1 MKVPRNPIRM
11 NHKAPARR
19 TSPGIWEKGEF
30 MESYNSFHVTQKQ
43 VADAAKLLNLDSAT
57 IELLSFPQREFK
69 CTIPVKMDDGSVQI
83 FHAYRIQHN
92 YARGPAKGGIRFH
105 PDETVDIIR
114 ALASWMTWKTAV
126 VDLPLGGGKGGVVC
140 DPKKMSERELE
151 NLARAYIRAVAEM
164 IGIDKDIPAPDVYTN
179 PQTMAW
185 MMDEYETIVHRHQ
198 PGVFTDKPMQI
209 GGTEGR
215 RDATARGGV
224 TTVREACRVLGV
236 DPHGSYAIQG
246 FGNAGQRAA
255 LLHEEILGGGKL
267 VAVSDSRGAI
277 YNPNGFN
284 PKELVTHKLTTGSV
298 KGFPSAQNL
307 PHEELL
313 ELDVEVLYPS
323 ALENAISEM
332 NAEKIKAKIV
342 CELANGPTTPEADLI
357 LFKKGI
363 HVIPDI
369 LASAGGVTVS
379 YFEMVQD
386 SYSYFW
392 DEQLVHQRLDQ
403 KLTKAYHSVRQAMK
417 EKQVHPRLAAMVVGV
432 ARVAEACK
440 LRGWV

>member
-1 MKVPRNPIRM
+1 
-11 NHKAPARR
+11 
-19 TSPGIWEKGEF
+19 
-30 MESYNSFHVTQKQ
+30 MESYNSFK
-43 VADAAKLLNLDSAT
+43 VAQQQILEAAKILNLDEAT
-57 IELLSFPQREFK
+57 VQLLIEPQKELNFSLH
-69 CTIPVKMDDGSVQI
+69 VKMDNGKVKI
-83 FHAYRIQHN
+83 FKGYRIQYN

-105 PDETVDIIR
+105 PDETVDTIR
-114 ALASWMTWKTAV
+114 ALACWMTWKTAV
-126 VDLPLGGGKGGVVC
+126 VDLPLGGGKGGVCC
-140 DPKKMSERELE
+140 DPKSMSTRELE
-151 NLARAYIRAVAEM
+151 NLSREYIRAVAPY

-185 MMDEYETIVHRHQ
+185 MMDEYETIVNNHQ
-198 PGVFTDKPMQI
+198 PGVLTDKPTQV

-224 TTVREACRVLGV
+224 ITVREACNILNV
-236 DPHGSYAIQG
+236 DPTGKFAIQG

-255 LLHEEILGGGKL
+255 LLHHELLGGGKL
-267 VAVSDSRGAI
+267 IAVSDSRGAI
-277 YNPNGFN
+277 FNAGGFDS
-284 PKELVTHKLTTGSV
+284 KELVIHKLKTGTV
-298 KGFPSAQNL
+298 LGFPGSKQI

-313 ELDVEVLYPS
+313 ELKVDILYPA
-323 ALENAISEM
+323 ALENAISEI
-332 NAEKIKAKIV
+332 NAKNVKAKIV

-357 LFKKGI
+357 LSKKGV

-386 SYSYFW
+386 KYSFFW
-392 DEQLVHQRLDQ
+392 DENTVNERLDK
-403 KLTKAYHSVRQAMK
+403 KLTNAYHRVHEAVK
-417 EKQVHPRLAAMVVGV
+417 EKNVHPRLAAMVVGV

>member
-1 MKVPRNPIRM
+1 MD
-11 NHKAPARR
+11 
-19 TSPGIWEKGEF
+19 
-30 MESYNSFHVTQKQ
+30 SYNSFHVAQKQ
-43 VADAAKLLNLDSAT
+43 VAEAAKLLNLDRAT
-57 IELLSFPQREFK
+57 VELLSYPQREFS
-69 CTIPVKMDDGSVQI
+69 CTLPVKMDDGSVRI
-83 FHAYRIQHN
+83 FHAYRIQYN
-92 YARGPAKGGIRFH
+92 SARGPAKGGIRFH
-105 PDETVDIIR
+105 PDETVDVIR

-126 VDLPLGGGKGGVVC
+126 VDLPLGGGKGGVIC
-140 DPKKMSERELE
+140 DPKKLSDRELE
-151 NLARAYIRAVAEM
+151 NLARAYIRAVAEYV
-164 IGIDKDIPAPDVYTN
+164 GPEKDIPAPDVYTN

-198 PGVFTDKPMQI
+198 PGAFTDKPTQI

-224 TTVREACRVLGV
+224 TTVREACKLLHVN
-236 DPHGSYAIQG
+236 PHGRYAIQG

-255 LLHEEILGGGKL
+255 LLHQEVLGGGTL

-284 PKELVTHKLTTGSV
+284 PKDLVTHKLTSRTVRS
-298 KGFPSAQNL
+298 FPGAQQISQ
-307 PHEELL
+307 EELL
-313 ELDVEVLYPS
+313 ELDVDVLYPA
-323 ALENAISEM
+323 ALENAISGL
-332 NAEKIKAKIV
+332 NADKIKAKIV

-357 LFKKGI
+357 LFKKGV

-392 DEQLVHQRLDQ
+392 DEDLVHQRLDQ
-403 KLTKAYHSVRQAMK
+403 KLTKAYHSVQQAMV
-417 EKQVHPRLAAMVVGV
+417 EKHVHPRLAAMVVGV